1 LSDVPAQLRDLTTLR
16 LGGPIAELVVATT
29 SAELVEAVRSA
40 DAEAVPLLLLGGG
53 SNLVASDEG
62 WPGRVVLVRTRGR
75 RVEADG
81 ADVLLTA
88 AAGEPWDDLVAYTV
102 VQGWSGLETMS
113 GIPGS
118 TGATPVQNVGAYG
131 AEIADV
137 LTGLTVLDRDS
148 GEVGSWTPAQCQFGF
163 RTSTFKHTDRFVII
177 DVTMRLTPRPT
188 SVPLRYLELARRL
201 GVTPGG
207 SAALSEVRETVLELR
222 REKGMVLDQA
232 DHDTWSV
239 GSFFVNPL
247 LNVVPDA
254 ARDCPQ
260 WTTDGATKLSAA
272 WLIEQ
277 AGFVRGFG
285 TDHGRGTVGLSA
297 KHALALTNRG
307 DATTAELL
315 SLARVIQAG
324 VEARFGVRLVPEARL
339 APNLPAFR

>member
-1 LSDVPAQLRDLTTLR
+1 MPTQLRDLTTLR
-16 LGGPIAELVVATT
+16 LGGPIADLVVAAT
-29 SAELVEAVRSA
+29 SAELVDAVRSA
-40 DAEAVPLLLLGGG
+40 DADAVPLLLIGGG
-53 SNLVASDEG
+53 SNLVAADEG
-62 WPGRVVLVRTRGR
+62 WPGRVILVRTQGR

-102 VQGWSGLETMS
+102 TQGWSGLETMS

-137 LTGLTVLDRDS
+137 LTGVTVLDRDS
-148 GEVGSWTPAQCQFGF
+148 GEVRAWTPAQCRFGF
-163 RTSTFKHTDRFVII
+163 RTSTFKHTDRYVIVN
-177 DVTMRLTPRPT
+177 VTMRLTRRPT

-201 GVTPGG
+201 GVAPGG
-207 SAALSEVRETVLELR
+207 SASLGEVRETVLELR
-222 REKGMVLDQA
+222 REKGMVLDEA

-247 LNVVPDA
+247 LADVPDA

-260 WTTDGATKLSAA
+260 WETDGATKLSAA

-277 AGFVRGFG
+277 AGFTRGFG
-285 TDHGRGTVGLSA
+285 TEHGRGTVGLSG

-315 SLARVIQAG
+315 ALARVIQAG

>member
-1 LSDVPAQLRDLTTLR
+1 MPAQLRDLTTLR
-16 LGGPIAELVVATT
+16 LGGPIADLVVAST
-29 SAELVEAVRSA
+29 APELIDAVRAA
-40 DAEAVPLLLLGGG
+40 DADAVPLLLVGGG
-53 SNLVASDEG
+53 SNLVAADDG

-81 ADVLLTA
+81 ADVLLTV
-88 AAGEPWDDLVAYTV
+88 AAGEPWDELVAYTV
-102 VQGWSGLETMS
+102 AEGWSGLETMS

-137 LTGLTVLDRDS
+137 LTSLTVLDRDS
-148 GEVGSWTPAQCQFGF
+148 GEVRAWTPAQCRFGF
-163 RTSTFKHTDRFVII
+163 RTSTFKHTDRYVIV

-201 GVTPGG
+201 GVAPGG
-207 SAALSEVRETVLELR
+207 STPPGEVRETVLQLR
-222 REKGMVLDQA
+222 REKGMVLDDA

-247 LNVVPDA
+247 LAVVPDA

-260 WTTDGATKLSAA
+260 WAADGATKLSAA

-277 AGFVRGFG
+277 AGFTRGFG
-285 TDHGRGTVGLSA
+285 VEHGRGSVALSG
-297 KHALALTNRG
+297 KHTLALTNRG

-315 SLARVIQAG
+315 ALARVIQAG

>member
-1 LSDVPAQLRDLTTLR
+1 MPAQLRDLTTLR
-16 LGGPIAELVVATT
+16 LGGPIADLVVAST
-29 SAELVEAVRSA
+29 APELIDAVRAA
-40 DAEAVPLLLLGGG
+40 DAEAVPLLLVGGG
-53 SNLVASDEG
+53 SNLVAADDG

-88 AAGEPWDDLVAYTV
+88 AAGEPWDELVAYMV
-102 VQGWSGLETMS
+102 AQGWSGLETMS

-137 LTGLTVLDRDS
+137 LTSLTVLDRDS
-148 GEVGSWTPAQCQFGF
+148 GEVRAWTPAQCRFGF
-163 RTSTFKHTDRFVII
+163 RTSTFKHTDRYVIV

-201 GVTPGG
+201 GVAPGG
-207 SAALSEVRETVLELR
+207 SAAPGDVRETVLELR
-222 REKGMVLDQA
+222 REKGMVLDDA

-247 LNVVPDA
+247 LAVVPDA

-260 WTTDGATKLSAA
+260 WATDGAIKLSAA

-277 AGFVRGFG
+277 AGFTRGFG
-285 TDHGRGTVGLSA
+285 VEHGRGSVALSG

-315 SLARVIQAG
+315 ALARVIQAG